1 MRIAVYGG
9 TFDPI
14 HNGHLEIARAAVAQ
28 GYADRTWL
36 MVSPLNPLKSG
47 QKITPDA
54 ERLEM
59 ARLAVEKEKDIEAS
73 DYEFHLPLP
82 SYSIATLRA
91 LRQAYPECEFRMLI
105 GGDNLEN
112 IKKWKEPEAIIREF
126 GLIVYPRPGSEI
138 DLDALRLDVDLR
150 ERIWI
155 MKDVPLME
163 VSSTQIRRLAHE
175 GKPIKGL
182 VPADVAEY
190 IRRKGIY

>member
-14 HNGHLEIARAAVAQ
+14 HKGHLAIARAAVAQ

-47 QKITPDA
+47 RKIAPDA

-59 ARLAVEKEKDIEAS
+59 ARLAASGEEGIEAS
-73 DYEFHLPLP
+73 DFEFRLPRP
-82 SYSIATLRA
+82 SYSLTTLRA
-91 LRQAYPECEFRMLI
+91 LRESYPGHEFRMLI

-126 GLIVYPRPGSEI
+126 GLIVYPRPGAAV
-138 DLDALRLDVDLR
+138 DLDVLGIEESLRS
-150 ERIWI
+150 RIWI
-155 MKDVPLME
+155 MEGVNLMDI
-163 VSSTQIRRLAHE
+163 SSTRIREMAAE
-175 GKPIKGL
+175 GRPIEGL
-182 VPADVAEY
+182 VPDGIAEY
-190 IRRKGIY
+190 IRMRRIY